1 MIAMRVKKL
10 LQFSTGLDHLEV
22 NMTIERGKF
31 LSVYG
36 NSGAGKTTLLRML
49 AGLTT
54 PDSGT
59 ISADNNL
66 WFDTIK
72 NINVKPQQ
80 RNIGFVFQDFALF
93 PNMTVKQNLLYA
105 LPNRMDKDI
114 ADQLL
119 EITGLHS
126 LAHRPTYQLSGGQQ
140 QRVALARAL
149 VRKPELLLLDEPL
162 SSLDHETKLRLQD
175 EIMGMHKRF
184 NLTTILISHD
194 KEEIL
199 KLSDYVVKLD
209 QGKIIKQGTGEEVF
223 PEETS
228 NCSILMQGI
237 VSRVSH
243 EGLHSIVDIIS
254 GDQTNSVQVLRTQ
267 TEHLKAGDQ
276 IVARADA
283 AHVTIKK
290 LSESG
295 WPG

>member
-1 MIAMRVKKL
+1 MIAMRVTKL
-10 LQFSTGLDHLEV
+10 LQFSTGQHHLEID
-22 NMTIERGKF
+22 MTIERGKF
-31 LSVYG
+31 VSVYG

-49 AGLTT
+49 AGLTK

-105 LPNRMDKDI
+105 LPDRKDKVM

-119 EITGLHS
+119 EITGLNR
-126 LAHRPTYQLSGGQQ
+126 LANRPTYQLSGGQQ

-162 SSLDHETKLRLQD
+162 SSLDHETRLRLQD
-175 EIMGMHKRF
+175 EIMGMHKHF

-199 KLSDYVVKLD
+199 KLSDHVVKMD
-209 QGKIIKQGTGEEVF
+209 QGKIVKQGTRDEVF
-223 PEETS
+223 SPKTNS
-228 NCSILMQGI
+228 CNILVRGI
-237 VSRVSH
+237 VSNISH
-243 EGLHSIVDIIS
+243 REVHTIVEIIS

-276 IVARADA
+276 IIVKADS
-283 AHVTIKK
+283 AHVTIRK
-290 LSESG
+290 LS
-295 WPG
+295 

>member
-1 MIAMRVKKL
+1 MIAMRVTKL
-10 LQFSTGLDHLEV
+10 LQFSTGQHHLEIDI
-22 NMTIERGKF
+22 TIERGKF
-31 LSVYG
+31 VSVYG

-105 LPNRMDKDI
+105 LPDRKGKEMVE
-114 ADQLL
+114 QLL
-119 EITGLHS
+119 ELTGLHGF
-126 LAHRPTYQLSGGQQ
+126 ANRPTYQLSGGQQ

-149 VRKPELLLLDEPL
+149 VRKPKLLLLDEPL
-162 SSLDHETKLRLQD
+162 SSLDYETRLRLQD

-194 KEEIL
+194 KDEIL
-199 KLSDYVVKLD
+199 KLSDHVVKMD
-209 QGKIIKQGTGEEVF
+209 QGKIIQQGTGDEVF
-223 PEETS
+223 TPETN
-228 NCSILMQGI
+228 NCNILVQGI
-237 VSRVSH
+237 VSRISH
-243 EGLHSIVDIIS
+243 DGLNIILEIIS
-254 GDQTNSVQVLRTQ
+254 GDQTNSVNVPRTQ
-267 TEHLKAGDQ
+267 TEHLQVGDKIIMKADST
-276 IVARADA
+276 
-283 AHVTIKK
+283 HVTISK
-290 LSESG
+290 L
-295 WPG
+295 